1 MRMKRAF
8 DLSVGVMAL
17 VLLSPLF
24 LVVAV
29 AVWLDDGLP
38 VFYRSVRVGRDGRP
52 FLMWKF
58 RTMGV
63 NADKIGPSSTAEND
77 PRITPRGRALR
88 RFKLDE
94 LPQIINV
101 VRGDMSFVGPR
112 PQVPWAAALY
122 GAREQR
128 LLWVRPGITDYA
140 SIVFADEAAVLRGSP
155 DPDRRYLETIAPEK
169 IRLGLQ
175 YVEHRSLGLDLRI
188 LAATLCRLVGI
199 KHSAILHVPGP
210 SSERA
215 EVRAAR
221 IER

>member
-1 MRMKRAF
+1 MKRAF
-8 DLSVGVMAL
+8 DLCVGVIAL

-24 LVVAV
+24 LVVAA
-29 AVWLDDGLP
+29 AVWLDDGFP

-52 FLMWKF
+52 FRIWKF
-58 RTMGV
+58 RTMCVG
-63 NADKIGPSSTAEND
+63 ADRIGPSSTAEDD
-77 PRITPRGRALR
+77 PRITPRGRTLR

-112 PQVPWAAALY
+112 PQVPWAVALY

-128 LLWVRPGITDYA
+128 LLRVRPGITDYA

-155 DPDRRYLETIAPEK
+155 DPDREYLETIAPEK

-175 YVEHRSLGLDLRI
+175 YVEHCSLGLDLRI

-199 KHSAILHVPGP
+199 RHSPILHVPGP
-210 SSERA
+210 LRA
-215 EVRAAR
+215 SVPRCEPRG
-221 IER
+221 